1 MSRVSSEAATDTVQK
16 IMRTAVVQI
25 MDIARAAAR
34 SELIAE
40 LSEGAP
46 TTERMLETVGHA
58 MRSAAAPTKPGSKP
72 TGSKAR
78 KKGPIQLCPSP
89 GCKERAA
96 PSLRMLC
103 KKHAGT
109 PKTIVAKWREARRKK
124 LESKKAA

>member
-72 TGSKAR
+72 TIKAR

-89 GCKERAA
+89 GCRERAA
-96 PSLRMLC
+96 PVYGMLC
-103 KKHAGT
+103 KKHKGVS
-109 PKTIVAKWREARRKK
+109 KTIVAKWREARRKK